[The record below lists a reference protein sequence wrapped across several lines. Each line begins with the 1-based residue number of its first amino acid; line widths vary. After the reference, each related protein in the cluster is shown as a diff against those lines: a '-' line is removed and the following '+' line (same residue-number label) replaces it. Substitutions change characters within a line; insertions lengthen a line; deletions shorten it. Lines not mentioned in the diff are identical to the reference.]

1 MSKGKKGTKDNPIV
15 IDSDK
20 LAKLAEVFGPKRPYE
35 ITMAV
40 IKDDFC
46 NYSYEIVDGVGVG
59 DSHAVKGSGLI
70 ENDMRNAFSVFNVH
84 LPVIDDVF
92 KHSDVQFE
100 DVDKM
105 HGEEL
110 TGLYHV
116 TGFKIKGSK
125 DNESIVLVGN
135 KYVSQA
141 GGRLELE
148 TPKIPL
154 DNLSSYAWFKQLKI
168 AADKARLEVALY
180 KEGKYTAVEIIEET
194 DLKQTSI
201 SFDAGEGKEDDMKD
215 FEGAQV

>member
-1 MSKGKKGTKDNPIV
+1 MSKGKKGSKENPLTITV
-15 IDSDK
+15 GK
-20 LAKLAEVFGPKRPYE
+20 LKALTEAMELKRPFD
-35 ITMAV
+35 ITAAA
-40 IKDDFC
+40 IKDGFC
-46 NYSYEIVDGVGVG
+46 NYSYEIIEGVGLG

-70 ENDMRNAFSVFNVH
+70 EDDMLNAFSVFNVH
-84 LPVIDDVF
+84 LAVIDDVF
-92 KHSDVQFE
+92 KHSDIEF
-100 DVDKM
+100 DNIDKM

-125 DNESIVLVGN
+125 DNESIILVGN

-154 DNLSSYAWFKQLKI
+154 DNLSSYKWYNELKA

-180 KEGKYTAVEIIEET
+180 KEGKYTAIEVIEEEDT
-194 DLKQTSI
+194 KQTSI
-201 SFDAGEGKEDDMKD
+201 TFEHQQDGDMSD
-215 FEGAQV
+215 FEKASV

>member
-1 MSKGKKGTKDNPIV
+1 MAKKTSKTNAV
-15 IDSDK
+15 TVTLDK
-20 LAKLAEVFGPKRPYE
+20 LKAIADTLEKRPFE
-35 ITMAV
+35 ITMAA
-40 IKDDFC
+40 IKDGFC
-46 NYSYEIVDGVGVG
+46 NYSYEIIDGVGLG

-70 ENDMRNAFSVFNVH
+70 EDDMRDAFAVFNVH
-84 LPVIDDVF
+84 LAVIDDVF
-92 KHSDVQFE
+92 KHSDIEFE
-100 DVDKM
+100 DINKM
-105 HGEEL
+105 HSEEL

-125 DNESIVLVGN
+125 DNESIILVGN

-154 DNLSSYAWFKQLKI
+154 DNLSSYKWYNELKI

-180 KEGKYTAVEIIEET
+180 KEGKYTAIEIEEET

-201 SFDAGEGKEDDMKD
+201 TFENPGGDDMADFKD
-215 FEGAQV
+215 ATI

>member
-1 MSKGKKGTKDNPIV
+1 MSKGKKGSKENPVTITTETIKDM
-15 IDSDK
+15 
-20 LAKLAEVFGPKRPYE
+20 AAAMGQKRPFE
-35 ITMAV
+35 ITMAA

-46 NYSYEIVDGVGVG
+46 NYSYEIVDGIGIG

-70 ENDMRNAFSVFNVH
+70 DDDMRNALSVFNVH
-84 LPVIDDVF
+84 LAVIDDVF

-100 DVDKM
+100 DIDKM

-154 DNLSSYAWFKQLKI
+154 DNLSSYTWFEQLKI

-180 KEGKYTAVEIIEET
+180 KEGKYTAVEVVEEA

-201 SFDAGEGKEDDMKD
+201 TFEQGADDDMKD
-215 FEGAQV
+215 FEGATV